1 MTQKRLVL
9 ETISEL
15 PDEVS
20 LDEIAERIE
29 FLVAIQKGIDQLDRG
44 EGIPH
49 EEIKR
54 QLATWLAKKRRER
67 VHRLRVTTFPREPT
81 VARAGRK

>member
-1 MTQKRLVL
+1 MTQKRLAL

-54 QLATWLAKKRRER
+54 QLATWLAK
-67 VHRLRVTTFPREPT
+67 
-81 VARAGRK
+81 

>member
-29 FLVAIQKGIDQLDRG
+29 FLAAIQKGIDQLDRG

-54 QLATWLAKKRRER
+54 QLATWLAR
-67 VHRLRVTTFPREPT
+67 
-81 VARAGRK
+81 

>member
-54 QLATWLAKKRRER
+54 QLATWLAR
-67 VHRLRVTTFPREPT
+67 
-81 VARAGRK
+81 

>member
-29 FLVAIQKGIDQLDRG
+29 FLAAIQKGIDQLDRG

-54 QLATWLAKKRRER
+54 QLATWLAK
-67 VHRLRVTTFPREPT
+67 
-81 VARAGRK
+81 

>member
-20 LDEIAERIE
+20 LEEIAERIE
-29 FLVAIQKGIDQLDRG
+29 FLAVIQKGIDQLDRG

-49 EEIKR
+49 EEVKR
-54 QLATWLAKKRRER
+54 QLATW
-67 VHRLRVTTFPREPT
+67 P
-81 VARAGRK
+81 G

>member
-54 QLATWLAKKRRER
+54 QLATWLAK
-67 VHRLRVTTFPREPT
+67 
-81 VARAGRK
+81 